1 MLCILRGRFGGT
13 SSGWLGTRSLGV
25 SCVFMERKEW
35 SLFWRV
41 GVSGEV
47 EIFIVKFSK
56 STLFICSSFYFLF
69 FIKSFVFQF
78 VAMPYWN
85 ECNRYSKLIKF
96 FFFRICFW
104 LDPWCGEVILKGAF
118 LAPFWIALN
127 KDTYLACY
135 MRWTNE
141 VIHWDVLFIRSVH
154 DWEMEILQYFLGLL
168 YSHKI
173 GGARND

>member
-1 MLCILRGRFGGT
+1 MFCLCFSVVEIKRIHWSYLTIFFLNKKKIGEEEREIKRKKETVHEMLCILRGRFGGT
-13 SSGWLGTRSLGV
+13 SSGWLGTWSPGV

-85 ECNRYSKLIKF
+85 ECNRFSKLIKF
-96 FFFRICFW
+96 FILFF
-104 LDPWCGEVILKGAF
+104 LYLL
-118 LAPFWIALN
+118 LAWS
-127 KDTYLACY
+127 
-135 MRWTNE
+135 MVW
-141 VIHWDVLFIRSVH
+141 
-154 DWEMEILQYFLGLL
+154 
-168 YSHKI
+168 
-173 GGARND
+173 GGHP